1 MSLCQTKRKNGI
13 AWLSNQNNTTKNTI
27 SVIIHG
33 TPKKRSGYT
42 YIHIGDTHLG
52 ILSNSWGTVHLPS
65 VHHTWNTQISASQ
78 DLQLSKRFL
87 MEIEGRICT
96 SVHPHPNQLSQT
108 TLKWTTVTVIA
119 NPKQSDLEKF
129 QQETR
134 SETKIW
140 KITVTQPYL
149 HEFD

>member
-13 AWLSNQNNTTKNTI
+13 ARLSNQNNTI

-33 TPKKRSGYT
+33 TQKKRSGYT

-65 VHHTWNTQISASQ
+65 VHHTWNTQRSASQ

-119 NPKQSDLEKF
+119 NPKQLDLEKF

-140 KITVTQPYL
+140 KFTVTQPYL
-149 HEFD
+149 HGFD